1 MAGKTLISADAGRLS
16 DALRA
21 AFPSVNALEKLLV
34 SGPLDKDFDDFT
46 SRAVSLKDN
55 TYDICKIAIQEG
67 WGLTLFEVA
76 RTVQPDSPAL
86 RALWDSL
93 GEGDP
98 GPTPPRTDRPSL
110 TCGRGLQWNEVCQ
123 IGPARQH
130 VLVLVSGG
138 QGQDPEHFQERIRVF
153 LAPPPPRSI
162 LQVGWPTRPASKAE
176 FFERLAEALNPGR
189 SSLKET
195 IAERLRSQNV
205 LLLHDCVDVRFE
217 DENLVRYYTEWLPE
231 LLDGQVHNGR
241 LKCVQPIEWN
251 NAASGSFIQRLL
263 SGRRRGSNDRD
274 GALSLITALEERKPP
289 PAIHAIRLPELS
301 DLTDD
306 ELQAFLRNNLTEA
319 QQQAMMT
326 ELNAVPQVPEM
337 IFKTIDA
344 CWNRVQTVP

>member
-1 MAGKTLISADAGRLS
+1 MSADAGRLS

-34 SGPLDKDFDDFT
+34 SGSLDKDFDDFT

-76 RTVQPDSPAL
+76 RSVQPDSPAL

-93 GEGDP
+93 GEGDA
-98 GPTPPRTDRPSL
+98 GPPPPRADRPSL

-123 IGPARQH
+123 IGPAKQH

-153 LAPPPPRSI
+153 LAPPPPRGI
-162 LQVGWPTRPASKAE
+162 LQIGWPTRPASKAE
-176 FFERLAEALNPGR
+176 FFERLSDALKPGR
-189 SSLKET
+189 SLKET
-195 IAERLRSQNV
+195 IAERLRCQNL

-217 DENLVRYYTEWLPE
+217 DDNLIKYYTEWLPE

-241 LKCVQPIEWN
+241 LKCVQPIEWT
-251 NAASGSFIQRLL
+251 NAGSGSFITRLL
-263 SGRRRGSNDRD
+263 SGRRRGANDRE
-274 GALSLITALEERKPP
+274 GALSLITALEERQPP
-289 PAIHAIRLPELS
+289 PAIQAIRLPELS
-301 DLTDD
+301 DLTED
-306 ELQAFLRNNLTEA
+306 ELQVFLRNSLTVS
-319 QQQAMMT
+319 QQEAMMN
-326 ELNAVPQVPEM
+326 ELRAVEQVPELM
-337 IFKTIDA
+337 FKTIDA
-344 CWNRVQTVP
+344 CWSRVQAVP